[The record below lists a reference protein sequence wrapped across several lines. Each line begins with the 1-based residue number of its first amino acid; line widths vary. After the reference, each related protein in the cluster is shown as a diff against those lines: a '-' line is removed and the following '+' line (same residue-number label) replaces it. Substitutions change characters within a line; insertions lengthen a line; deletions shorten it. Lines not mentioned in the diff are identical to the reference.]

1 MSSGAEKIVESIL
14 SDSQVKADHIIKQA
28 EDRASEI
35 IEQGK
40 INAQN
45 EEKGILENAHKEAG
59 IRQQQIISDAKL
71 NSKRRVLEA
80 REDLMEETFQ
90 KAIEELKQIASG
102 ESGNYINSLVKLT
115 EEASIEIGGGTL
127 TIFVKDDDIKKI
139 EPSLSNLEKVI
150 SEATGNETTL
160 SIGGTTDTIGGV
172 IVKTADGN
180 IEVDNTIEAKMERF
194 RGMLRLEVAKVLFK

>member
-14 SDSQVKADHIIKQA
+14 SDSHVRADQIIKQA

-35 IEQGK
+35 TEQGK
-40 INAQN
+40 INAEN
-45 EEKGILENAHKEAG
+45 EEKGILENAHKEAE

-71 NSKRRVLEA
+71 NSKRKILEA

-102 ESGNYINSLVKLT
+102 ESEDYISSLVKLT

-127 TIFVKDDDIKKI
+127 VIFVKDDDIKKV

-160 SIGGTTDTIGGV
+160 SIGGSTDTIGGV
-172 IVKTADGN
+172 RVKTADGN
-180 IEVDNTIEAKMERF
+180 IEVDNTIEARMERF